1 MRGPARRRGAAALL
15 GALLLL
21 AAGPSAGAEAA
32 GASRSVA
39 KDAGPCPG
47 STGVTVVVDFG
58 AEGGTSVRCAPGSPR
73 SGFDALR
80 EAGFTITPVS
90 TNPGFLCRID
100 GVPADDDCRRVP
112 PASRYW
118 AYFSASRGGAWSYE
132 DTGGSRRPAAGSVE
146 GWSFG
151 DGAPPRTPPPAAA
164 PAAAAP
170 TTSRP
175 PAASPTTAPPSP
187 RQTIGPDV
195 AVPAPPSETP
205 EDGAPVAPAGE
216 VAVDATTTTDA
227 ARPDSS
233 SSGGK
238 DAEIRELA
246 AAAATEPER
255 RGESGSPMAVVVGV
269 AIVLA
274 LVASAAV
281 RARAS
286 RMDR

>member
-1 MRGPARRRGAAALL
+1 MHRPARRGAAAALL

-21 AAGPSAGAEAA
+21 AAGPSANVGAA

-39 KDAGPCPG
+39 NGACPG
-47 STGVTVVVDFG
+47 DTGVTVVVDFG

-132 DTGGSRRPAAGSVE
+132 DTGGSRRPVAGSVE

-164 PAAAAP
+164 AAPTPP

-187 RQTIGPDV
+187 IETIGPGV
-195 AVPAPPSETP
+195 ATPEPPSDTTVQ
-205 EDGAPVAPAGE
+205 DRAPAEPAGE
-216 VAVDATTTTDA
+216 VPVDATTTTDA
-227 ARPDSS
+227 ARPDST

-246 AAAATEPER
+246 AARATEPGR
-255 RGESGSPMAVVVGV
+255 RGDPGSPMAVVVGV
-269 AIVLA
+269 VIVLA